1 MKGIKKGHATAK
13 QHDLNIGNQRITG
26 LRKVHVL
33 HGMCNAKRDGRN
45 LALLAQQLISGLSTL
60 EHVFKALESMYQ
72 PFFNQDF
79 KNSFDAAIRGAC
91 NE

>member
-13 QHDLNIGNQRITG
+13 QQDLNIGNQCITG
-26 LRKVHVL
+26 ICKVHVL
-33 HGMCNAKRDGRN
+33 YGMCNAKRDGRN
-45 LALLAQQLISGLSTL
+45 LALLAQHLISGLSTL
-60 EHVFKALESMYQ
+60 EHIFNALESMYQ

-79 KNSFDAAIRGAC
+79 RTIFDSEIRRAC